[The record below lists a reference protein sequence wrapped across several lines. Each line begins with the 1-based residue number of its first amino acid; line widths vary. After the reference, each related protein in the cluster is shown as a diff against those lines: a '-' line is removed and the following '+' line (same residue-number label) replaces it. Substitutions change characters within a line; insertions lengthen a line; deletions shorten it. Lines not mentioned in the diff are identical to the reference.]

1 MTVLD
6 QVNIEAETVE
16 VEIFTKTQAGL
27 AALEEKYAEF
37 PDPSESK
44 ESYDAVKAGVKELTS
59 LRTSIEAKRKE
70 VKQPYL
76 EACRIIDGQAKGII
90 ERIVAIEEP
99 MKAAKKEVDEREKRE
114 KEARLKRL
122 NDRIQEMRDLVRQAR
137 NATSDAIE
145 QVIEQVEA
153 VDHQDFYELREEALK
168 VRDECLSELSEIYSQ
183 RLDYERTAK
192 QREAER
198 KAREEEQRVN
208 GIKERI
214 NKCKMIPLDYMGRSS
229 ADIET
234 VISKVS
240 GMAIEESEFAEFTE
254 EANEAKRQTLR
265 QLNAMLDQQ
274 KLIKAMQPK
283 EEPQPEPQ
291 PVQVEPEP
299 EAKNEPVEA
308 EQVTNE
314 YAAATAIHEMVGIDQ
329 DVAFEI
335 IEHIKLGNIPSVM
348 FIK

>member
-27 AALEEKYAEF
+27 AALEEKYSEF

-44 ESYDAVKAGVKELTS
+44 ENYDAVKAGVKELTS

-76 EACRIIDGQAKGII
+76 DACRIIDGQAKGII

-122 NDRIQEMRDLVRQAR
+122 NDRIQEMRDAVRQAR
-137 NATSDAIE
+137 NVPSEVVE
-145 QVIEQVEA
+145 QIIEQVEA

-168 VRDECLSELSEIYSQ
+168 VRDECLTELSEIYSQ

-214 NKCKMIPLDYMGRSS
+214 NKCKMIPLDYMGRSVS
-229 ADIET
+229 DIET
-234 VISKVS
+234 VISKVT
-240 GMAIEESEFAEFTE
+240 GMEITEAEFAEFTE
-254 EANEAKRQTLR
+254 EANQAKDNTLR
-265 QLNAMLDQQ
+265 QLNAMLEQQ
-274 KLIKAMQPK
+274 KQLEAIK
-283 EEPQPEPQ
+283 QPEPEPTQ
-291 PVQVEPEP
+291 AEPEP
-299 EAKNEPVEA
+299 EAEKEPTPA
-308 EQVTNE
+308 EEVQPSKE
-314 YAAATAIHEMVGIDQ
+314 YLAATAIHELTGIDHNLALEVVEQ
-329 DVAFEI
+329 
-335 IEHIKLGNIPSVM
+335 IKLGNIPSVM